1 MKMFAMAAV
10 LAGLASGCVPAPA
23 QPLGLTRGDH
33 DVQKLWDDVFDP
45 RTQGSDRTNWER
57 RRDAD
62 RREWCRA
69 NTGYARCSAY
79 R

>member
-1 MKMFAMAAV
+1 MKALVITGV
-10 LAGLASGCVPAPA
+10 LLGLGGGCAPAPM

-33 DVQKLWDDVFDP
+33 DVQKLWDDIFDP

-57 RRDAD
+57 QREAE

-69 NTGYARCSAY
+69 NTGYPRCSVY